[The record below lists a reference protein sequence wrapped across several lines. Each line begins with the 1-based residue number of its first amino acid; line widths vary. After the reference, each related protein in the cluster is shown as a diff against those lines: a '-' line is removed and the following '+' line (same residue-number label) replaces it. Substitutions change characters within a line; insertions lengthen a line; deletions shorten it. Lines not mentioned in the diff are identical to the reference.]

1 MILTGGAPPMVI
13 HLAVAALQLTALAVL
28 IILWH
33 FWVKRRLEVPRCPDD
48 ANHALLPLGRLCRL
62 LLGLVFLTCMVQI
75 YLLWASSTIHE
86 KIASE
91 TTPGKKQAQNI
102 RVINELKGMIENLRK
117 ETVGNSKLLHAMK
130 SEQSTGVQA
139 GLQNPGNLRVPTGGL
154 LEGRARLN
162 SQPGKTGSVEGGFAK
177 EAKASSI
184 PSGHKAIEKR
194 LETRTKESEQIYS
207 MRLNRQGHVVTEKLR
222 VRKRPQQNS
231 EIVEKLLDGQQVK
244 ITEKRLLNDTMWF
257 RVITPSG
264 RAGWVDFRYLTLD
277 AGA

>member
-1 MILTGGAPPMVI
+1 
-13 HLAVAALQLTALAVL
+13 
-28 IILWH
+28 
-33 FWVKRRLEVPRCPDD
+33 
-48 ANHALLPLGRLCRL
+48 
-62 LLGLVFLTCMVQI
+62 
-75 YLLWASSTIHE
+75 
-86 KIASE
+86 
-91 TTPGKKQAQNI
+91 
-102 RVINELKGMIENLRK
+102 MIENLRK

-130 SEQSTGVQA
+130 SEQSSGVQA
-139 GLQNPGNLRVPTGGL
+139 GLQNPGNVRVPTGGL

-162 SQPGKTGSVEGGFAK
+162 SPTGKTGRVEGGFAK

-184 PSGHKAIEKR
+184 PRSHKAIEKR
-194 LETRTKESEQIYS
+194 FETRTDASEQIYS

-244 ITEKRLLNDTMWF
+244 VTEKRLLNDTMWF

-277 AGA
+277 GGA